1 MRKLIILAIS
11 VLALAIPAAG
21 LAATT
26 DANGVV
32 TVSKGE
38 IMAQFPGMNEKAF
51 QTIAMTDRE
60 SLTGSN
66 VFTATTDTGVGCSD
80 GTTQHHSRNTIIT
93 TPINFTPI
101 VNQSNGKTTGWTM
114 TKGAQTI
121 GENNTGGSRF
131 PNYATI
137 CEGHGYVTSY
147 FQSLEQSSSDVTSYT
162 FNDTPVLIN
171 VQPYVAPAV

>member
-11 VLALAIPAAG
+11 LVALAAAIAAPFAN
-21 LAATT
+21 AATT

-38 IMAQFPGMNEKAF
+38 IMAQFPGMNETAF
-51 QTIAMTDRE
+51 QTGPKN
-60 SLTGSN
+60 LVGSN

-80 GTTQHHSRNTIIT
+80 GTTKHHYRYTIRT

-101 VNQSNGKTTGWTM
+101 VNQANGKTTGWTM
-114 TKGAQTI
+114 TKGASTFT
-121 GENNTGGSRF
+121 ENNTGGSRF

-147 FQSLEQSSSDVTSYT
+147 FQSLAQSHSDVTSYT
-162 FNDTPVLIN
+162 FNGTPVLIN